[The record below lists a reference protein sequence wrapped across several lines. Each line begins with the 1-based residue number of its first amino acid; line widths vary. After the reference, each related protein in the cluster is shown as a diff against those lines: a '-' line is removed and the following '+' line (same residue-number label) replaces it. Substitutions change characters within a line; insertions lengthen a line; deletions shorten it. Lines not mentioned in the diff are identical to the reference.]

1 MVNKTNFN
9 IIMSTI
15 SKYWKCVCPLAVTT
29 NTMHA
34 FLIVFM
40 RATCTNYRKLSD
52 AIPLMITGKEYKM
65 RDSLFRSSATSRFL
79 FLKIVMT
86 TDF

>member
-29 NTMHA
+29 KIMHA

-40 RATCTNYRKLSD
+40 RAACTNYPKLSD
-52 AIPLMITGKEYKM
+52 DNWLRVQNARLLVP
-65 RDSLFRSSATSRFL
+65 
-79 FLKIVMT
+79 
-86 TDF
+86 